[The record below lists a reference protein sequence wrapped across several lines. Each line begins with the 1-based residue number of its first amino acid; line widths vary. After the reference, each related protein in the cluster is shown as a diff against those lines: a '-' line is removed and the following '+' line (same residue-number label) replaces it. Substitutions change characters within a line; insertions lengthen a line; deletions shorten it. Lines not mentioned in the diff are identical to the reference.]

1 MLVQLTNID
10 NEATL
15 KQAYKTLKNNKYIKD
30 VDFEITFLLCELTH
44 INDDRTYTEK
54 AYIINRER
62 LSGLEMSAV
71 LSKPIEFKTG
81 VDNKPE
87 GSIKVL
93 KVYNIS
99 NGGEVKI
106 LDLINNEISVKT
118 LDEVKTTCKYKIYR
132 FVR

>member
-10 NEATL
+10 NKATL
-15 KQAYKTLKNNKYIKD
+15 KQAYKTLNKNKYIKD

-44 INDDRTYTEK
+44 ITEDRTYIEK

-62 LSGLEMSAV
+62 LSDMEMSAV
-71 LSKPIEFKTG
+71 LAKEIEFKTG
-81 VDNKPE
+81 ADSVTE
-87 GSIKVL
+87 GKIKVI

-106 LDLINNEISVKT
+106 LDLVNNEIVG
-118 LDEVKTTCKYKIYR
+118 L
-132 FVR
+132 F